1 MKQNSFAK
9 SVTWLGSIFIVFR
22 GKMSKVLLIFCV
34 LVLLCDIN
42 FGIFMAPQRYMK
54 TYKDILRRA
63 GKIEDFDN
71 FSFSEVNEQIFTDR
85 LEPQFIREYKM
96 YTRTGLRSR
105 QLNKMLRLSQ
115 TNSSI
120 LKMDISDLTG
130 KHGNAMCLGCRFA
143 LGMLLNM
150 RKLGMNKEKF
160 KNIAMSLC
168 TDYIQPREVCD
179 GAIDLNIVS

>member
-1 MKQNSFAK
+1 
-9 SVTWLGSIFIVFR
+9 
-22 GKMSKVLLIFCV
+22 
-34 LVLLCDIN
+34 
-42 FGIFMAPQRYMK
+42 
-54 TYKDILRRA
+54 
-63 GKIEDFDN
+63 
-71 FSFSEVNEQIFTDR
+71 
-85 LEPQFIREYKM
+85 M

-120 LKMDISDLTG
+120 LKMDVDDLTG
-130 KHGNAMCLGCRFA
+130 KYGNAMCLGCRFV

-160 KNIAMSLC
+160 KHIAMNLC
-168 TDYIQPREVCD
+168 TDYIQPKEVCD